1 MGCSLIQPRC
11 RIRSRARAGRTNRIN
26 TERTIRF
33 IGLSPFGALIVQAGS
48 FLDSLHLTT
57 LIPPVRG
64 PPSLGPPIFAGR
76 TPSLKIP
83 HIHRLSCLPPRHP
96 WIFSGGHPCPVHCGP
111 VLSRCP
117 ELGPFAPG
125 RHFFLPGSDP
135 FVASETSGT
144 ATRPGD
150 DLYRGRNSH
159 LVEQRAFNHGAREP
173 LQSGSICQAG
183 HHRALA

>member
-1 MGCSLIQPRC
+1 MEHPRF
-11 RIRSRARAGRTNRIN
+11 
-26 TERTIRF
+26 EREY
-33 IGLSPFGALIVQAGS
+33 LQQAGL
-48 FLDSLHLTT
+48 FLERMNGKIGIYQLTGVAQD
-57 LIPPVRG
+57 IAV
-64 PPSLGPPIFAGR
+64 
-76 TPSLKIP
+76 
-83 HIHRLSCLPPRHP
+83 
-96 WIFSGGHPCPVHCGP
+96 V
-111 VLSRCP
+111 
-117 ELGPFAPG
+117 APLE
-125 RHFFLPGSDP
+125 RDRAEILDP